1 MVNKVTKKTKTNQ
14 AQSKLKRRE
23 AMTTKINKRSELDI
37 RNILPVVTVVL
48 LAVFLIF
55 GFMLQAKVIKLEA
68 GYKYDNKIV
77 AFQNAIQENHTK
89 IVELAAQI
97 NKQSESVNNTFKNL
111 SGEVSNQLGILDR
124 RIKAITPAPIKQE
137 KEK

>member
-1 MVNKVTKKTKTNQ
+1 MINKVTKKTKTNQ

-89 IVELAAQI
+89 IAELAAQI